1 VTGLTNATAYT
12 FRVSAVN
19 AVGVGTS
26 STTAAGTPFTIPGT
40 PTSVTTTA
48 GTSQVVLN
56 WVAPASNGG
65 SAITA
70 YVVQATS
77 DGGATWTTLTSSIT
91 AVTYTAT
98 GLTNGTTYAFR
109 VAAVNAAGAGIAANP
124 VTGTPFEAPN
134 APTALITVAGDTS
147 VSISWTAPS
156 NVASSAI
163 VGYKVESSINAGTT
177 WTVATANTATN
188 LTNFTVNGLTNGT
201 AYSFRVTALIS
212 AGPGAVSTSVS
223 ATPFG
228 VPSAPQNI
236 SVNSGD
242 SQVTLSWN
250 APVSNGGS
258 ALTGY
263 IIQLSTDGGA
273 TFVDAVTTTNRSE
286 TIGSLTNGSS
296 YVFRIVAVNAA
307 GNGIVSGTVSGTPF
321 TSPGAPTAPQAIGGT
336 NEVVLSWTAPSSTG
350 GSALIGYRIERSS
363 NGGSSWTTVAS
374 NTGSTA
380 TAFTVG
386 NLSAG
391 VVYTF
396 RIAAVTNGGYGAYS
410 ANFTGSA
417 VGLATAPGSLTA
429 NAGTGQ
435 VTLSWTA
442 PTSTGGSSVS
452 TYVVEKSADG
462 GVTWS
467 TVTTA
472 ATGTSHVVT
481 GLTNATTYSFRVSA
495 INASGAGISSAPAT
509 ATPFTTPGAPT
520 GLSVISAT
528 SQAVLVWTTPSS
540 DGGTSITGY
549 KLEQSTDGGT
559 TWSSLVANT
568 GSASTV
574 FVVSG
579 LTNGDAYRFRVSAI
593 NSAGVGT
600 ASTDASATP
609 SGTATAPRSLTATAS
624 DGQVALAWVAPSST
638 GGNAVSGYF
647 LEVSSNGGNTWTTLI
662 ANTASTTTAYTA
674 TGLSN
679 GTTYAFRVFAINVNG
694 IGAVSSPA
702 SASPFTT
709 PGQVPAVTATAG
721 NAQVMLSWT
730 APSTDGG
737 GAIAGYKIERSTDS
751 GTTWSTLT
759 TNTNSTATNY
769 TASGLTNGTVY
780 AFRVSAVNGAGT
792 GTASP
797 DATATPFAGAAAP
810 TALSATPSS
819 TQVVLSWTAPAATGG
834 SAIVGYRVETSTN
847 GGTTWSTLV
856 ADTTSTSTTYTAT
869 ALTNGQ
875 QYGFRV
881 SAING
886 AGVGVA
892 SAIATSTP
900 FTTASA
906 PASITATPADTQVLL
921 TWVAG
926 ASNGASITGYV
937 IEQSDDAG
945 STWST
950 VTTNTN
956 SGLTRFT
963 VTGLTNGTSY
973 TFRIA
978 AVNQAGTGSS
988 TSSTATVPAGAPS
1001 APTALV
1007 VLPGNTTATLSWTAP
1022 STDGGSPVTGYRIE
1036 RSVNAGSTWTVIVAD
1051 TASTSTTYSAT
1062 GLTNGTLYN
1071 FRVSALNA
1079 VTIGASSLAGSVVPA
1094 GVPVA
1099 PTSVVAAPTNG
1110 AVVLVWTR
1118 PLNNGG
1124 NEVIGYM
1131 VETSS
1136 DGGTN
1141 WTTAIANTNSTV
1153 ASTTVTGLTNGT
1165 TYSFRVSALNAVGS
1179 GAASTAVTSTP
1190 ASVPTVPQALATTA
1204 SNGQVVL
1211 VWNAPASNGGSAVTG
1226 YRIERSTDGITW
1238 NTISSGVAGNTHTVT
1253 GLTNGVTL
1261 MFRIAATNSIG
1272 DSAMTAAVTAVP
1284 AATATAPQTFVGTAG
1299 DRAATLTWS
1308 APGSNGGLP
1317 VVSYTIE
1324 RSLDGGSSWTSEAS
1338 GVIGYG
1344 YSVSGLTNL
1353 TAYMFRVAAVTAV
1366 GRGAWA
1372 TMASPITPF
1381 RPAVSPTTP
1390 TEPDAPASV
1399 TTTVESGQ
1407 TTIAWVTPASDGG
1420 DSITGYIVER
1430 STNGGTSWTTVTT
1443 TMATS
1448 FIATGLSNGTTYIF
1462 RVIASNSVGNGLP
1475 SAMSVVTPATLA
1487 TAPTNISISTGNG
1500 LLSFSWL
1507 APANTGGMPVVS
1519 YVVETSA
1526 TGTGGWT
1533 TATTGSPSTSLVID
1547 GLTNG
1552 VALFMRVAAVTAIGQ
1567 GAWATTSGTPS
1578 IGAVP
1583 GISTNVV
1590 ATPGAGQVALT
1601 WTAPVAKGGSPITGY
1616 LVEKSLDG
1624 NTWMVVASN
1633 TGSSLTSYNVTG
1645 LANGTTTYLRVSA
1658 INGAGN
1664 GLPTGAVTV
1673 TPLTTSS
1680 APLSLVA
1687 TPGNTQV
1694 ALAWAAP
1701 LDNGGSAITGYT
1713 IQVSSNSGATWST
1726 MANVIGT
1733 SYTATGLTNG
1743 TSYAFRVLA
1752 VNGGGAGSA
1761 SAPDVAVPF
1770 ATASAVRNLVVTTA
1784 DSQVT
1789 ASWTAPSS
1797 NGGSAISGYR
1807 VAYSTDNGATFSA
1820 DTLVTGTTAVIVGL
1834 INGTAVV
1841 VRVIPMNA
1849 AGNGAVTASAAATPR
1864 TVAAAST
1871 NVVAT
1876 AGNSQVS
1883 LTWVTPI
1890 DNGGSAVTGYY
1901 VERAIGAGGAWTRI
1915 ATTATTSH
1923 VATGLTNGTTYAF
1936 RIVAT
1941 NAAGAGAATAP
1952 VLATPATT
1960 PGAPTSVATVAGDG
1974 FVTLTWVAPSSNG
1987 GAFVTSYFI
1996 EKSTD
2001 GTTWTTAATTSAR
2014 EFTVTG
2020 LANGTAYRFRISAEN
2035 AAGTGAS
2042 AQASATVT
2050 PSAKAASPTSIVA
2063 TPTDGSIALA
2073 WSAPTDT
2080 GGSTLTGYTVEQST
2094 DGGVTW
2100 TTAATTAT
2108 PSTTLTGLTNGTT
2121 YSYRVRANNAIGSGA
2136 ASTVATTTP
2145 FTTPGAPRNVA
2156 SFAGDREVVLSWS
2169 APTNTGGSA
2178 ITGYVVQQSTNGTTW
2193 TTVDTPS
2200 VASTVISGL
2209 TNGTSYSYR
2218 VFAVNAAVTNV
2229 NNIATSGAVASTVVT
2244 AMPKTT
2250 ASAPR
2255 ALTPVAGD
2263 RQIALTWTAPVD
2275 NGGVALTGYAVQR
2288 SADGGRTWTT
2298 ALSTS
2303 SSTLSATITGLTNG
2317 VAYVFRVAATNAA
2330 GIGAASTWVTS
2341 APVAPPTAPVSVA
2354 AVAVATGAT
2363 LNWVAPSDDGGAA
2376 IVGYRIEQSTDGG
2389 NTWGSTAQLGAV
2401 VQAQSVRKRA
2411 FDDAGLSTSTSL
2423 QVTGLQTG
2431 RSYVFRV
2438 QAYSVVGGSPWNQTA
2453 ITAGLPPST
2462 PGAPQVTPS
2471 QTSTVVTWAAS
2482 TAAGAPTYTVQ
2493 RSADG
2498 GRTWV
2503 TVTTTSATTFTDNG
2517 LTSGTAYSY
2526 RIIAE
2531 YAGLRSSASPATATK
2546 TLTPAVVDPDPTFE
2560 IKLVLRADLVPTS
2573 RIFTVTG
2580 ANLKPAS
2587 IVNLYVKK
2595 TLTAQAVNYGTLLG
2609 TAKVKSNGTFIL
2621 KAMFPVSLTPGTY
2634 ELTAMGTAYNGKP
2647 ALAQGRFIVP
2657 PNWAEILN
2665 PSGSGASGK
2674 PSATTSTTV
2683 APTTSSTT
2691 STTAPVTTV
2700 APKPAKP
2707 TPGGKPFD
2715 PKSDPKGAVDLAA
2728 QAAVLAALLAAA
2740 AAKRGKKEDDEEGG
2754 DESGDEEDRGSGDV
2768 SDTAVKFRKT
2778 DVDGSDDLIQ
2788 PRSATWLDKWSSKS
2802 PHRLVHSSPLLARLV
2817 VDGTYLRS
2825 LLGVFW
2831 LALPLAGVVIGVLS
2845 AINTDFNIVMPAF
2858 GLLIAI
2864 LIVGILDALSGLL
2877 GVLVFALLAGVGGG
2891 FTSSDSIRGML
2902 GLCAF
2907 SFGVPLIASASRP
2920 FFRASDGKSLAWNRT
2935 VDFFLVTLFGALA
2948 AGGMFGSLPGLTGF
2962 KPSFADRGDTIQ
2974 LIALTMLIVR
2984 IGLEYLA
2991 RNTTSGRFKSIH
3003 ADELDE
3009 PSTTQKVASIIGRSA
3024 VFAFVAVIFIGN
3036 NWALWAGTA
3045 LYMVPKFVDLVSDNF
3060 PNFAKLHRYL
3070 PRGIFKV
3077 VFIMLIA
3084 RWWGTVVTSNVPD
3097 AEQMIKVGFVL
3108 LGLPGLLAGIAG
3120 WFGRSGGDWKST
3132 TVSRV
3137 LGVVLLIVGF
3147 LMVRGVLFTF

>member
-1 VTGLTNATAYT
+1 
-12 FRVSAVN
+12 
-19 AVGVGTS
+19 
-26 STTAAGTPFTIPGT
+26 
-40 PTSVTTTA
+40 
-48 GTSQVVLN
+48 
-56 WVAPASNGG
+56 
-65 SAITA
+65 
-70 YVVQATS
+70 
-77 DGGATWTTLTSSIT
+77 
-91 AVTYTAT
+91 
-98 GLTNGTTYAFR
+98 
-109 VAAVNAAGAGIAANP
+109 
-124 VTGTPFEAPN
+124 
-134 APTALITVAGDTS
+134 
-147 VSISWTAPS
+147 
-156 NVASSAI
+156 
-163 VGYKVESSINAGTT
+163 
-177 WTVATANTATN
+177 
-188 LTNFTVNGLTNGT
+188 
-201 AYSFRVTALIS
+201 
-212 AGPGAVSTSVS
+212 
-223 ATPFG
+223 
-228 VPSAPQNI
+228 
-236 SVNSGD
+236 
-242 SQVTLSWN
+242 
-250 APVSNGGS
+250 
-258 ALTGY
+258 
-263 IIQLSTDGGA
+263 
-273 TFVDAVTTTNRSE
+273 
-286 TIGSLTNGSS
+286 
-296 YVFRIVAVNAA
+296 
-307 GNGIVSGTVSGTPF
+307 
-321 TSPGAPTAPQAIGGT
+321 
-336 NEVVLSWTAPSSTG
+336 
-350 GSALIGYRIERSS
+350 
-363 NGGSSWTTVAS
+363 
-374 NTGSTA
+374 
-380 TAFTVG
+380 
-386 NLSAG
+386 
-391 VVYTF
+391 
-396 RIAAVTNGGYGAYS
+396 
-410 ANFTGSA
+410 
-417 VGLATAPGSLTA
+417 
-429 NAGTGQ
+429 
-435 VTLSWTA
+435 
-442 PTSTGGSSVS
+442 
-452 TYVVEKSADG
+452 
-462 GVTWS
+462 
-467 TVTTA
+467 
-472 ATGTSHVVT
+472 
-481 GLTNATTYSFRVSA
+481 
-495 INASGAGISSAPAT
+495 
-509 ATPFTTPGAPT
+509 
-520 GLSVISAT
+520 
-528 SQAVLVWTTPSS
+528 
-540 DGGTSITGY
+540 
-549 KLEQSTDGGT
+549 
-559 TWSSLVANT
+559 
-568 GSASTV
+568 
-574 FVVSG
+574 
-579 LTNGDAYRFRVSAI
+579 
-593 NSAGVGT
+593 
-600 ASTDASATP
+600 
-609 SGTATAPRSLTATAS
+609 
-624 DGQVALAWVAPSST
+624 
-638 GGNAVSGYF
+638 
-647 LEVSSNGGNTWTTLI
+647 
-662 ANTASTTTAYTA
+662 
-674 TGLSN
+674 
-679 GTTYAFRVFAINVNG
+679 
-694 IGAVSSPA
+694 
-702 SASPFTT
+702 
-709 PGQVPAVTATAG
+709 
-721 NAQVMLSWT
+721 
-730 APSTDGG
+730 
-737 GAIAGYKIERSTDS
+737 
-751 GTTWSTLT
+751 
-759 TNTNSTATNY
+759 
-769 TASGLTNGTVY
+769 
-780 AFRVSAVNGAGT
+780 
-792 GTASP
+792 
-797 DATATPFAGAAAP
+797 
-810 TALSATPSS
+810 
-819 TQVVLSWTAPAATGG
+819 
-834 SAIVGYRVETSTN
+834 
-847 GGTTWSTLV
+847 LV

-869 ALTNGQ
+869 GLTNGQ

-2389 NTWGSTAQLGAV
+2389 NTWGSTVQLGAV

-2587 IVNLYVKK
+2587 IVKLYVKK

>member
-1 VTGLTNATAYT
+1 
-12 FRVSAVN
+12 
-19 AVGVGTS
+19 
-26 STTAAGTPFTIPGT
+26 
-40 PTSVTTTA
+40 
-48 GTSQVVLN
+48 
-56 WVAPASNGG
+56 
-65 SAITA
+65 
-70 YVVQATS
+70 
-77 DGGATWTTLTSSIT
+77 
-91 AVTYTAT
+91 
-98 GLTNGTTYAFR
+98 
-109 VAAVNAAGAGIAANP
+109 
-124 VTGTPFEAPN
+124 
-134 APTALITVAGDTS
+134 
-147 VSISWTAPS
+147 
-156 NVASSAI
+156 
-163 VGYKVESSINAGTT
+163 
-177 WTVATANTATN
+177 
-188 LTNFTVNGLTNGT
+188 
-201 AYSFRVTALIS
+201 
-212 AGPGAVSTSVS
+212 
-223 ATPFG
+223 
-228 VPSAPQNI
+228 
-236 SVNSGD
+236 
-242 SQVTLSWN
+242 
-250 APVSNGGS
+250 
-258 ALTGY
+258 
-263 IIQLSTDGGA
+263 
-273 TFVDAVTTTNRSE
+273 
-286 TIGSLTNGSS
+286 
-296 YVFRIVAVNAA
+296 
-307 GNGIVSGTVSGTPF
+307 
-321 TSPGAPTAPQAIGGT
+321 
-336 NEVVLSWTAPSSTG
+336 
-350 GSALIGYRIERSS
+350 
-363 NGGSSWTTVAS
+363 
-374 NTGSTA
+374 
-380 TAFTVG
+380 
-386 NLSAG
+386 
-391 VVYTF
+391 
-396 RIAAVTNGGYGAYS
+396 
-410 ANFTGSA
+410 
-417 VGLATAPGSLTA
+417 
-429 NAGTGQ
+429 
-435 VTLSWTA
+435 
-442 PTSTGGSSVS
+442 
-452 TYVVEKSADG
+452 
-462 GVTWS
+462 
-467 TVTTA
+467 
-472 ATGTSHVVT
+472 
-481 GLTNATTYSFRVSA
+481 
-495 INASGAGISSAPAT
+495 
-509 ATPFTTPGAPT
+509 
-520 GLSVISAT
+520 
-528 SQAVLVWTTPSS
+528 
-540 DGGTSITGY
+540 
-549 KLEQSTDGGT
+549 
-559 TWSSLVANT
+559 
-568 GSASTV
+568 
-574 FVVSG
+574 
-579 LTNGDAYRFRVSAI
+579 
-593 NSAGVGT
+593 
-600 ASTDASATP
+600 
-609 SGTATAPRSLTATAS
+609 
-624 DGQVALAWVAPSST
+624 
-638 GGNAVSGYF
+638 
-647 LEVSSNGGNTWTTLI
+647 
-662 ANTASTTTAYTA
+662 
-674 TGLSN
+674 
-679 GTTYAFRVFAINVNG
+679 
-694 IGAVSSPA
+694 
-702 SASPFTT
+702 
-709 PGQVPAVTATAG
+709 
-721 NAQVMLSWT
+721 
-730 APSTDGG
+730 
-737 GAIAGYKIERSTDS
+737 
-751 GTTWSTLT
+751 
-759 TNTNSTATNY
+759 
-769 TASGLTNGTVY
+769 
-780 AFRVSAVNGAGT
+780 
-792 GTASP
+792 
-797 DATATPFAGAAAP
+797 
-810 TALSATPSS
+810 
-819 TQVVLSWTAPAATGG
+819 
-834 SAIVGYRVETSTN
+834 
-847 GGTTWSTLV
+847 
-856 ADTTSTSTTYTAT
+856 
-869 ALTNGQ
+869 
-875 QYGFRV
+875 
-881 SAING
+881 
-886 AGVGVA
+886 
-892 SAIATSTP
+892 
-900 FTTASA
+900 
-906 PASITATPADTQVLL
+906 
-921 TWVAG
+921 
-926 ASNGASITGYV
+926 V

-978 AVNQAGTGSS
+978 AVNQAGTGST

-1007 VLPGNTTATLSWTAP
+1007 VSPGNTAATLSWTAP
-1022 STDGGSPVTGYRIE
+1022 STDGGSAVTGYRIE

-1051 TASTSTTYSAT
+1051 TASAGTTYSAT

-1179 GAASTAVTSTP
+1179 GAVSIAVTSTP

-1211 VWNAPASNGGSAVTG
+1211 AWNAPASNGGSAVTG

-1726 MANVIGT
+1726 MANVVGT
-1733 SYTATGLTNG
+1733 TYTATGLTNG

-1770 ATASAVRNLVVTTA
+1770 AAASGVRNLVATA
-1784 DSQVT
+1784 ADGQLT
-1789 ASWTAPSS
+1789 ASWQAPSS
-1797 NGGSAISGYR
+1797 NGGSAISSYR
-1807 VAYSTDNGATFSA
+1807 VAYSTDGGTTFSA
-1820 DTLVTGTTAVIVGL
+1820 DVVVTGTTAVITGL
-1834 INGTAVV
+1834 TNGTAVV
-1841 VRVIPMNA
+1841 VRVIPVNA
-1849 AGNGAVTASAAATPR
+1849 GGNGAAVTSAPATPR
-1864 TVAAAST
+1864 TVAGAST
-1871 NVVAT
+1871 SVVAT
-1876 AGNSQVS
+1876 AGNGQVS
-1883 LTWVTPI
+1883 LTWIAPT
-1890 DNGGSAVTGYY
+1890 DNGGSAITGYH
-1901 VERAIGAGGAWTRI
+1901 VERAVGSAGPWTRI
-1915 ATTATTSH
+1915 ATVATTTY
-1923 VATGLTNGTTYAF
+1923 VTTGLTNGTTYAF
-1936 RIVAT
+1936 RILTT
-1941 NAAGAGAATAP
+1941 NSAGAGAATEP
-1952 VLATPATT
+1952 VLVTPATT
-1960 PGAPTSVATVAGDG
+1960 PGAPTTVATVAGDG
-1974 FVTLTWVAPSSNG
+1974 FVTLTWAAPSSNG
-1987 GAFVTSYFI
+1987 GAIVTSYLI
-1996 EKSTD
+1996 EQSTD

-2014 EFTVTG
+2014 DFTVTG
-2020 LANGTAYRFRISAEN
+2020 LANGTAYRFRVSAVN

-2050 PSAKAASPTSIVA
+2050 PSAKAASPAGVVA
-2063 TPTDGSIALA
+2063 TPTNGAITLT

-2080 GGSTLTGYTVEQST
+2080 GGSALTGYVVEQST

-2100 TTAATTAT
+2100 TSAATTAT

-2121 YSYRVRANNAIGSGA
+2121 YSYRVRANNSVGSGA

-2145 FTTPGAPRNVA
+2145 FTTPGSPRNVVA
-2156 SFAGDREVVLSWS
+2156 LSGDTEVVLSWS
-2169 APTNTGGSA
+2169 APTNSGGSA

-2193 TTVDTPS
+2193 TTVDTPA
-2200 VASTVISGL
+2200 VASTVLTGL
-2209 TNGTSYSYR
+2209 TNGATYSYR
-2218 VFAVNAAVTNV
+2218 VFAVNAAVGNV
-2229 NNIATSGAVASTVVT
+2229 NAIATSGATASSIVA
-2244 AMPKTT
+2244 AAPKTT
-2250 ASAPR
+2250 ASAPQS
-2255 ALTPVAGD
+2255 LTPVAGD
-2263 RQIALTWTAPVD
+2263 RQISLTWTAPVN
-2275 NGGVALTGYAVQR
+2275 NGGVALTGYSVQR
-2288 SADGGRTWTT
+2288 STDGGRTWTN
-2298 ALSTS
+2298 ALTTS
-2303 SSTLSATITGLTNG
+2303 PSALTATITGLTNG
-2317 VAYVFRVAATNAA
+2317 VAYVFRVSATSSA
-2330 GIGAASTWVTS
+2330 GTGAASTWVTS
-2341 APVAPPTAPVSVA
+2341 APVAPPTAPASVA
-2354 AVAVATGAT
+2354 ATASTSGAS
-2363 LNWVAPSDDGGAA
+2363 LNWAAPADDGGAS

-2389 NTWGSTAQLGAV
+2389 LTWGSAVQLGAT
-2401 VQAQSVRKRA
+2401 VQSQSLRKRNL
-2411 FDDAGLSTSTSL
+2411 DNAGLSTATSL
-2423 QVTGLQTG
+2423 QINGLQAG
-2431 RSYVFRV
+2431 RSYIFRV
-2438 QAYSVVGGSPWNQTA
+2438 QAYSVVGVSPWNQA
-2453 ITAGLPPST
+2453 AVTAGLPPTT

-2471 QTSTVVTWAAS
+2471 LTSTVVTWTPS

-2493 RSADG
+2493 RSADS
-2498 GRTWV
+2498 GRTWT
-2503 TVTTTSATTFTDNG
+2503 TVSTTSATSFTDNG
-2517 LTSGTAYSY
+2517 LTSGTPYSY
-2526 RIIAE
+2526 RVIAE
-2531 YAGLRSSASPATATK
+2531 YAGMTSPTSPVTATT
-2546 TLTPAVVDPDPTFE
+2546 TLSVPVVAPVPAPVRVVVPAPVVDSPSPTFE
-2560 IKLVLRADLVPTS
+2560 IKLVLRADMVPTS
-2573 RIFTVTG
+2573 RNLVVTG
-2580 ANLKPAS
+2580 ANLKAS
-2587 IVNLYVKK
+2587 TIVRLFMKK
-2595 TLTAQAVNYGTLLG
+2595 LLTAQAVDYGTLLG
-2609 TAKVKSNGTFIL
+2609 TTTVESDGTFVL
-2621 KAMFPVSLTPGTY
+2621 RTMLPASLTPGNY
-2634 ELTAMGTAYNGKP
+2634 ELTATGTAFNGTP
-2647 ALAQGRFIVP
+2647 ALANARFLVP
-2657 PNWAEILN
+2657 SNWAEILN
-2665 PSGSGASGK
+2665 PTAPGAAEK
-2674 PSATTSTTV
+2674 PAATTV
-2683 APTTSSTT
+2683 APSTSTT
-2691 STTAPVTTV
+2691 STTIPVTTTV
-2700 APKPAKP
+2700 APKPKPSKTTKP
-2707 TPGGKPFD
+2707 TPGGAPFD

-2728 QAAVLAALLAAA
+2728 QAAVLAALMALGAG
-2740 AAKRGKKEDDEEGG
+2740 KRGKKEEDDEDG
-2754 DESGDEEDRGSGDV
+2754 DDEDRGSGDV
-2768 SDTAVKFRKT
+2768 SDTAVKFRKA
-2778 DVDGSDDLIQ
+2778 DADGSNDLIQ
-2788 PRSATWLDKWSSKS
+2788 PRTATWLDKWSLKS
-2802 PHRLVHSSPLLARLV
+2802 PHRLVQSSPLLARLV

-2831 LALPLAGVVIGVLS
+2831 LALPLAGVVLGVLS
-2845 AINTDFNIVMPAF
+2845 AVNTEFNIVMPAF
-2858 GLLIAI
+2858 ALLIAI
-2864 LIVGILDALSGLL
+2864 LIVGVLDAFSGLL
-2877 GVLVFALLAGVGGG
+2877 GVLVFAILAGIGGG
-2891 FTSSDSIRGML
+2891 FTSSDSVRGML

-2907 SFGVPLIASASRP
+2907 SLGVPLIATASRP
-2920 FFRASDGKSLAWNRT
+2920 FFRASDGESPIWNRT
-2935 VDFFLVTLFGALA
+2935 VDFFLITLFGALA

-2962 KPSFADRGDTIQ
+2962 KPSYADRGDTIQ
-2974 LIALTMLIVR
+2974 LIALGMLIVR

-2991 RNTTSGRFKSIH
+2991 RSATSGRFKSIH
-3003 ADELDE
+3003 ADELSD
-3009 PSTTQKVASIIGRSA
+3009 PSLTQQIASIIGRSA
-3024 VFAFVAVIFIGN
+3024 VFAFVAVVFIGN
-3036 NWALWAGTA
+3036 NWALWVGTA

-3060 PNFAKLHRYL
+3060 PNFDKLHRYL

-3077 VFIMLIA
+3077 VFIMFIA
-3084 RWWGTVVTSNVPD
+3084 RWWGTIVTSNVPD
-3097 AEQMIKVGFVL
+3097 ADQMVKVGFVL
-3108 LGLPGLLAGIAG
+3108 LGLPGLIAGVAG

-3132 TVSRV
+3132 TTSRV
-3137 LGVVLLIVGF
+3137 LGVVLLVVAF
-3147 LMVRGVLFTF
+3147 LMVRGYLFTF

>member
-1 VTGLTNATAYT
+1 
-12 FRVSAVN
+12 
-19 AVGVGTS
+19 
-26 STTAAGTPFTIPGT
+26 
-40 PTSVTTTA
+40 
-48 GTSQVVLN
+48 
-56 WVAPASNGG
+56 
-65 SAITA
+65 
-70 YVVQATS
+70 
-77 DGGATWTTLTSSIT
+77 
-91 AVTYTAT
+91 
-98 GLTNGTTYAFR
+98 
-109 VAAVNAAGAGIAANP
+109 
-124 VTGTPFEAPN
+124 
-134 APTALITVAGDTS
+134 
-147 VSISWTAPS
+147 
-156 NVASSAI
+156 
-163 VGYKVESSINAGTT
+163 
-177 WTVATANTATN
+177 
-188 LTNFTVNGLTNGT
+188 
-201 AYSFRVTALIS
+201 
-212 AGPGAVSTSVS
+212 
-223 ATPFG
+223 
-228 VPSAPQNI
+228 
-236 SVNSGD
+236 
-242 SQVTLSWN
+242 
-250 APVSNGGS
+250 
-258 ALTGY
+258 
-263 IIQLSTDGGA
+263 
-273 TFVDAVTTTNRSE
+273 
-286 TIGSLTNGSS
+286 
-296 YVFRIVAVNAA
+296 
-307 GNGIVSGTVSGTPF
+307 
-321 TSPGAPTAPQAIGGT
+321 
-336 NEVVLSWTAPSSTG
+336 
-350 GSALIGYRIERSS
+350 
-363 NGGSSWTTVAS
+363 
-374 NTGSTA
+374 
-380 TAFTVG
+380 
-386 NLSAG
+386 
-391 VVYTF
+391 
-396 RIAAVTNGGYGAYS
+396 
-410 ANFTGSA
+410 
-417 VGLATAPGSLTA
+417 
-429 NAGTGQ
+429 
-435 VTLSWTA
+435 
-442 PTSTGGSSVS
+442 
-452 TYVVEKSADG
+452 
-462 GVTWS
+462 
-467 TVTTA
+467 
-472 ATGTSHVVT
+472 
-481 GLTNATTYSFRVSA
+481 
-495 INASGAGISSAPAT
+495 
-509 ATPFTTPGAPT
+509 
-520 GLSVISAT
+520 
-528 SQAVLVWTTPSS
+528 
-540 DGGTSITGY
+540 
-549 KLEQSTDGGT
+549 
-559 TWSSLVANT
+559 
-568 GSASTV
+568 
-574 FVVSG
+574 
-579 LTNGDAYRFRVSAI
+579 
-593 NSAGVGT
+593 
-600 ASTDASATP
+600 
-609 SGTATAPRSLTATAS
+609 
-624 DGQVALAWVAPSST
+624 
-638 GGNAVSGYF
+638 
-647 LEVSSNGGNTWTTLI
+647 
-662 ANTASTTTAYTA
+662 
-674 TGLSN
+674 
-679 GTTYAFRVFAINVNG
+679 
-694 IGAVSSPA
+694 
-702 SASPFTT
+702 
-709 PGQVPAVTATAG
+709 
-721 NAQVMLSWT
+721 
-730 APSTDGG
+730 
-737 GAIAGYKIERSTDS
+737 
-751 GTTWSTLT
+751 
-759 TNTNSTATNY
+759 
-769 TASGLTNGTVY
+769 
-780 AFRVSAVNGAGT
+780 
-792 GTASP
+792 
-797 DATATPFAGAAAP
+797 
-810 TALSATPSS
+810 
-819 TQVVLSWTAPAATGG
+819 
-834 SAIVGYRVETSTN
+834 
-847 GGTTWSTLV
+847 
-856 ADTTSTSTTYTAT
+856 
-869 ALTNGQ
+869 
-875 QYGFRV
+875 
-881 SAING
+881 
-886 AGVGVA
+886 
-892 SAIATSTP
+892 
-900 FTTASA
+900 
-906 PASITATPADTQVLL
+906 
-921 TWVAG
+921 
-926 ASNGASITGYV
+926 
-937 IEQSDDAG
+937 
-945 STWST
+945 
-950 VTTNTN
+950 
-956 SGLTRFT
+956 

-1001 APTALV
+1001 VPTALV

-1179 GAASTAVTSTP
+1179 GAASIAVTSTP

-1211 VWNAPASNGGSAVTG
+1211 AWNAPASNGGSAVTG

-1624 NTWMVVASN
+1624 NTWMVVTSN

-1726 MANVIGT
+1726 MANVVGT
-1733 SYTATGLTNG
+1733 TYTATGLTNG

-1770 ATASAVRNLVVTTA
+1770 AAASGVRNLVATA
-1784 DSQVT
+1784 ADGQLT
-1789 ASWTAPSS
+1789 ASWQAPSS
-1797 NGGSAISGYR
+1797 NGGSAISSYR
-1807 VAYSTDNGATFSA
+1807 VAYSTDGGTTFSA
-1820 DTLVTGTTAVIVGL
+1820 DVVVTGTTAVITGL
-1834 INGTAVV
+1834 TNGTAVV
-1841 VRVIPMNA
+1841 VRVIPVNA
-1849 AGNGAVTASAAATPR
+1849 GGNGAAVTSAPATPR
-1864 TVAAAST
+1864 TVAGAST
-1871 NVVAT
+1871 SVVAT
-1876 AGNSQVS
+1876 AGNGQVS
-1883 LTWVTPI
+1883 LTWIAPT
-1890 DNGGSAVTGYY
+1890 DNGGSAITGYH
-1901 VERAIGAGGAWTRI
+1901 VERAVGSAGPWTRI
-1915 ATTATTSH
+1915 ATVATTTY
-1923 VATGLTNGTTYAF
+1923 VTTGLTNGTTYAF
-1936 RIVAT
+1936 RILTT
-1941 NAAGAGAATAP
+1941 NSAGAGAATEP
-1952 VLATPATT
+1952 VLVTPATT
-1960 PGAPTSVATVAGDG
+1960 PGAPTTVATVAGDG
-1974 FVTLTWVAPSSNG
+1974 FVTLTWAAPSSNG
-1987 GAFVTSYFI
+1987 GAIVTSYLI
-1996 EKSTD
+1996 EQSTD

-2014 EFTVTG
+2014 DFTVTG
-2020 LANGTAYRFRISAEN
+2020 LANGTAYRFRVSAVN

-2050 PSAKAASPTSIVA
+2050 PSAKAASPAGVVA
-2063 TPTDGSIALA
+2063 TPTNGAITLT

-2080 GGSTLTGYTVEQST
+2080 GGSALTGYVVEQST

-2100 TTAATTAT
+2100 TSAATTAT

-2121 YSYRVRANNAIGSGA
+2121 YSYRVRANNSVGSGA

-2145 FTTPGAPRNVA
+2145 FTTPGSPRNVVA
-2156 SFAGDREVVLSWS
+2156 LSGDTEVVLSWS
-2169 APTNTGGSA
+2169 APTNSGGSA

-2193 TTVDTPS
+2193 TTVDTPA
-2200 VASTVISGL
+2200 VASTVLTGL
-2209 TNGTSYSYR
+2209 TNGATYSYR
-2218 VFAVNAAVTNV
+2218 VFAVNAAVGNV
-2229 NNIATSGAVASTVVT
+2229 NAIATSGATASSIVA
-2244 AMPKTT
+2244 AAPKTT
-2250 ASAPR
+2250 ASAPQS
-2255 ALTPVAGD
+2255 LTPVAGD
-2263 RQIALTWTAPVD
+2263 RQISLTWTAPVN
-2275 NGGVALTGYAVQR
+2275 NGGVALTGYSVQR
-2288 SADGGRTWTT
+2288 STDGGRTWTN
-2298 ALSTS
+2298 ALTTS
-2303 SSTLSATITGLTNG
+2303 PSALTATITGLTNG
-2317 VAYVFRVAATNAA
+2317 VAYVFRVSATSSA
-2330 GIGAASTWVTS
+2330 GTGAASTWVTS
-2341 APVAPPTAPVSVA
+2341 APVAPPTAPASVA
-2354 AVAVATGAT
+2354 ATASTSGAS
-2363 LNWVAPSDDGGAA
+2363 LNWAAPADDGGAS

-2389 NTWGSTAQLGAV
+2389 LTWGSAVQLGAT
-2401 VQAQSVRKRA
+2401 VQSQSLRKRNL
-2411 FDDAGLSTSTSL
+2411 DNAGLSTATSL
-2423 QVTGLQTG
+2423 QINGLQAG
-2431 RSYVFRV
+2431 RSYIFRV
-2438 QAYSVVGGSPWNQTA
+2438 QAYSVVGVSPWNQA
-2453 ITAGLPPST
+2453 AVTAGLPPTT

-2471 QTSTVVTWAAS
+2471 LTSTVVTWTPS

-2493 RSADG
+2493 RSADS
-2498 GRTWV
+2498 GRTWT
-2503 TVTTTSATTFTDNG
+2503 TVSTTSATSFTDNG
-2517 LTSGTAYSY
+2517 LTSGTPYSY
-2526 RIIAE
+2526 RVIAE
-2531 YAGLRSSASPATATK
+2531 YAGMTSPTSPVTATT
-2546 TLTPAVVDPDPTFE
+2546 TLSVPVVAPVPAPVRVVVPAPVVDSPSPTFE
-2560 IKLVLRADLVPTS
+2560 IKLVLRADMVPTS
-2573 RIFTVTG
+2573 RNLVVTG
-2580 ANLKPAS
+2580 ANLKAS
-2587 IVNLYVKK
+2587 TIVRLFMKK
-2595 TLTAQAVNYGTLLG
+2595 LLTAQAVDYGTLLG
-2609 TAKVKSNGTFIL
+2609 TTTVESDGTFVL
-2621 KAMFPVSLTPGTY
+2621 RTMLPASLTPGNY
-2634 ELTAMGTAYNGKP
+2634 ELTATGTAFNGTP
-2647 ALAQGRFIVP
+2647 ALANARFLVP
-2657 PNWAEILN
+2657 SNWAEILN
-2665 PSGSGASGK
+2665 PTAPGAAEK
-2674 PSATTSTTV
+2674 PAATTV
-2683 APTTSSTT
+2683 APSTSTT
-2691 STTAPVTTV
+2691 STTIPVTTTV
-2700 APKPAKP
+2700 APKPKPSKTTKP
-2707 TPGGKPFD
+2707 TPGGAPFD

-2728 QAAVLAALLAAA
+2728 QAAVLAALMALGAG
-2740 AAKRGKKEDDEEGG
+2740 KRGKKEEDDEDG
-2754 DESGDEEDRGSGDV
+2754 DDEDRGSGDV
-2768 SDTAVKFRKT
+2768 SDTAVKFRKA
-2778 DVDGSDDLIQ
+2778 DADGSNDLIQ
-2788 PRSATWLDKWSSKS
+2788 PRTATWLDKWSLKS
-2802 PHRLVHSSPLLARLV
+2802 PHRLVQSSPLLARLV

-2831 LALPLAGVVIGVLS
+2831 LALPLAGVVLGVLS
-2845 AINTDFNIVMPAF
+2845 AVNTEFNIVMPAF
-2858 GLLIAI
+2858 ALLIAI
-2864 LIVGILDALSGLL
+2864 LIVGVLDAFSGLL
-2877 GVLVFALLAGVGGG
+2877 GVLVFAILAGIGGG
-2891 FTSSDSIRGML
+2891 FTSSDSVRGML

-2907 SFGVPLIASASRP
+2907 SLGVPLIATASRP
-2920 FFRASDGKSLAWNRT
+2920 FFRASDGESPIWNRT
-2935 VDFFLVTLFGALA
+2935 VDFFLITLFGALA

-2962 KPSFADRGDTIQ
+2962 KPSYADRGDTIQ
-2974 LIALTMLIVR
+2974 LIALGMLIVR

-2991 RNTTSGRFKSIH
+2991 RSATSGRFKSIH
-3003 ADELDE
+3003 ADELSD
-3009 PSTTQKVASIIGRSA
+3009 PSLTQQIASIIGRSA
-3024 VFAFVAVIFIGN
+3024 VFAFVAVVFIGN
-3036 NWALWAGTA
+3036 NWALWVGTA

-3060 PNFAKLHRYL
+3060 PNFDKLHRYL

-3077 VFIMLIA
+3077 VFIMFIA
-3084 RWWGTVVTSNVPD
+3084 RWWGTIVTSNVPD
-3097 AEQMIKVGFVL
+3097 ADQMVKVGFVL
-3108 LGLPGLLAGIAG
+3108 LGLPGLIAGVAG

-3132 TVSRV
+3132 TTSRV
-3137 LGVVLLIVGF
+3137 LGVVLLVVAF
-3147 LMVRGVLFTF
+3147 LMVRGYLFTF